1 MGDGVASRWAVR
13 RQLPDRG
20 WLGGTVAPWRDPTL
34 RQCGQSGIGGACRVA
49 VRRCGHSEHGGVSGS
64 VAPRRDPT
72 LRQCGIA
79 VIAAEV
85 AAYWVGRGQY
95 GATLLVP
102 IFF

>member
-1 MGDGVASRWAVR
+1 MDM
-13 RQLPDRG
+13 
-20 WLGGTVAPWRDPTL
+20 
-34 RQCGQSGIGGACRVA
+34 GGACRVA

-72 LRQCGIA
+72 VWQCGIA

-85 AAYWVGRGQY
+85 AAGWVGRGQY

-102 IFF
+102 IFFDFKCVSEKSGDLISVIERNVVILFSNIRFFDN